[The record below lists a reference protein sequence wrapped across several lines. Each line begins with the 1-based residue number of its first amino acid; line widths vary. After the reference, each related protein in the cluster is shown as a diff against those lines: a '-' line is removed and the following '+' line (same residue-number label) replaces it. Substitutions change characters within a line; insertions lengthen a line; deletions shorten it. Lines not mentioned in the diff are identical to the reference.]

1 MRRSIESILAL
12 IGLVVCMLVAIL
24 FASVAGLQGA
34 MFPFPG
40 LYLIQIALLGVLGTA
55 PLWLRAPAWHAA
67 RWAAAGMLLAFS
79 ILGAFTLGP
88 FVLPACLSLLGA
100 AFLSSREAG
109 LPVPRGLAWF
119 AGAALAQ
126 AALMLLFV
134 QLSIRGMLL

>member
-1 MRRSIESILAL
+1 MRRALEAFLCLLAL
-12 IGLVVCMLVAIL
+12 AVCLLVAIL
-24 FASVAGLQGA
+24 FANVAGMQGP

-40 LYLIQIALLGVLGTA
+40 LYLIQIALLGVVGLPA
-55 PLWLRAPAWHAA
+55 LWLRAPAWQAA

-79 ILGAFTLGP
+79 VLGAFTLGP
-88 FVLPACLSLLGA
+88 FVLPACLSLLSA

-126 AALMLLFV
+126 AGLMLLFV
-134 QLSIRGMLL
+134 QLSIRGVLP